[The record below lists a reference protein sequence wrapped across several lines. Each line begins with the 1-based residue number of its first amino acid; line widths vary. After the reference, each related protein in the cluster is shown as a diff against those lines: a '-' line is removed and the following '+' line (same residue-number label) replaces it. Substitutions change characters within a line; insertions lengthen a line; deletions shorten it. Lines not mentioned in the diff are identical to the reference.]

1 MNPHHDIKDI
11 QDIQDILGTIS
22 ANPAFRD
29 IRRDLHAHP
38 EIGFEEHRT
47 ASLVA
52 RELAAWGWQ
61 VTTGIGGTGVVGT
74 LTRGTSGTGRSIGLR
89 ADMDALAMPEANAFA
104 HKSQHDNR
112 MHACGHDGHTA
123 ILLATAWYLAHHAQ
137 FDGTIHCIFQPAE
150 EGGQAGA
157 RAMIEDG
164 LFERFPCD
172 AVFALHN
179 WPDLPVGS
187 LGVRAGPFMGSSNRF
202 RIDIAGK
209 GAHASQP
216 ELSVD
221 PLVCAGHILLALQ
234 TVISRNRAPDEPAVL
249 SVTQIH
255 GGDAVNVIPQQ
266 AWLGGTVRTH
276 RDDTLDM
283 IERRIGEITDGAAAT
298 FGCTAT
304 LTFERCYPSLVNDEE
319 QTRFAVDVMREVAGA
334 DRVSDNMARL
344 MGSEDFSFML
354 AERPGC
360 YVLLGNGAG
369 AHREPGHGPGPC
381 RLHNPSYDFN
391 DDAIPL
397 GAAYFVRL
405 AQRFLAR
412 DEG

>member
-1 MNPHHDIKDI
+1 MTSE
-11 QDIQDILGTIS
+11 ILNSIA
-22 ANPAFRD
+22 ANPVFREL
-29 IRRDLHAHP
+29 RRDLHQHP
-38 EIGFEEHRT
+38 EIGFQEHRT
-47 ASLVA
+47 AQRVA
-52 RELAAWGWQ
+52 EQLAGWGWD
-61 VTTGIGGTGVVGT
+61 VHTGIGGTGVVAT
-74 LTRGTSGTGRSIGLR
+74 LKRGQGARSIGLR
-89 ADMDALAMPEANAFA
+89 ADMDALAMQEANKFEHQSLNA
-104 HKSQHDNR
+104 NR

-123 ILLATAWYLAHHAQ
+123 ILLATAWYLAQHAQ
-137 FDGTIHCIFQPAE
+137 FDGTVHCIFQPAE

-157 RAMIEDG
+157 KAMIEDG
-164 LFERFPCD
+164 LFERFPCS

-187 LGVRAGPFMGSSNRF
+187 MGVRSGAFMGSSNRF
-202 RIDIAGK
+202 RIDVDGR

-221 PLVCAGHILLALQ
+221 PLMCVGHILLALQ
-234 TVISRNRAPDEPAVL
+234 TIVSRNRAPLEPAVL

-276 RDDTLDM
+276 TVDTLDM
-283 IERRIGEITDGAAAT
+283 VERRMREVVAGAATT

-304 LTFERCYPSLVNDEE
+304 MQFERCYPPLVNDDA
-319 QTRFAVDVMREVAGA
+319 QTRFAIEAMREVVGA
-334 DRVSDNMARL
+334 DKVSEDMPRL
-344 MGSEDFSFML
+344 MGSEDFAFML

-369 AHREPGHGPGPC
+369 EHRDAGHGPGPC

-391 DDAIPL
+391 DAIIPV
-397 GAAYFVRL
+397 GAAYFVTL
-405 AQRFLAR
+405 VKRFFS
-412 DEG
+412 